1 MTTTLIGNWNYPTKV
16 KFGAGR
22 LNELP
27 AILAEH
33 GIMRPLVVTDPGLAK
48 LPVVDK
54 TMGLLKSAGL
64 TATLFSDVKGNPVG
78 KNVDDGVR
86 VYREGKHDGVVAFG
100 GGSALDAG
108 KAIALMSG
116 QKRSLWDFEDVGDNW
131 LRIEASGI
139 AKTVAIPT
147 TAGTGSEVGRASV
160 ITNEDE
166 HRKNIIFHP
175 LMMPS
180 VALCDPEVTL
190 SLPAT
195 LTAWTGI
202 DALSHSLEAYCAPGW
217 HPLADGIAT
226 EGIRLVFKALR
237 TAVKYGNDVTA
248 RAEMLAAS
256 LMGATAF
263 QKGLGAMHA
272 MAHPIGARL
281 DAHHGKI
288 NAVVMPYVL
297 RFNLA
302 HIDERLARLARVLDL
317 KDATATGFID
327 AVLALRADVGIPNTI
342 DALGVTDAL
351 IPELAEMA
359 AVDPAGGG
367 NPIPL
372 TVENCT
378 QLFKAALTGD
388 LKSSLSA

>member
-1 MTTTLIGNWNYPTKV
+1 MTSRIGNWNYPTKV

-22 LNELP
+22 LRELP
-27 AILAEH
+27 ALLAEQ
-33 GIMRPLVVTDPGLAK
+33 GISRPLVVTDPGLAK
-48 LPVVDK
+48 LPVIEK
-54 TMGLLKSAGL
+54 TMAMLAGAGL
-64 TATLFSDVKGNPVG
+64 SATLFSDVQGNPVG

-86 VYREGKHDGVVAFG
+86 VYREGRHDGVVAFG

-116 QKRSLWDFEDVGDNW
+116 QKRALWDFEDVGDNW
-131 LRIEASGI
+131 LRIDATGI
-139 AKTVAIPT
+139 AKTIAVPT

-166 HRKNIIFHP
+166 HRKNIVFHP
-175 LMMPS
+175 LMMPT
-180 VALCDPEVTL
+180 VALCDPEVTI

-202 DALSHSLEAYCAPGW
+202 DALSHSLEAFCAPGW

-226 EGIRLVFKALR
+226 EGIRLVFRSLR
-237 TAVKYGNDVTA
+237 QAVKQGSDVNA
-248 RAEMLAAS
+248 REDMLAAS

-281 DAHHGKI
+281 DQHHGKI

-302 HIDERLARLARVLDL
+302 HVEERLARLARMLDL
-317 KDATATGFID
+317 EDPTAQGFID
-327 AVLALRADVGIPNTI
+327 AVIALRADVGIPNTLA
-342 DALGVTDAL
+342 ALSVTDAL

-372 TVENCT
+372 TVQNCT
-378 QLFKAALTGD
+378 QLFKAALAGD
-388 LKSSLSA
+388 LASTA